1 MLKNIN
7 HTFLLER
14 KIFLNDKAIYYRKLK
29 EPLLLGKEKCISHL
43 SISGYRNWMS
53 DYEES
58 VIKETVNS
66 QNFEILIQRKMTTTT
81 TTTAAPIEK
90 IQISPQIFFLNDFE
104 KSFKILKSKIVE
116 KISLE
121 NLSLYILKDNIFFF
135 KILSNDIS
143 IGFSHTLC
151 DYFGFK
157 RDALYDSQCL
167 VNYFVHHTHFFDEKC
182 NSIGVQANFG
192 FNPGLGKDCV
202 AFLFV
207 KNIPCGSYFQEVLIS
222 CKQNLKIKFD
232 ILEEIEIRFLD
243 LSTNKIFKSLSY
255 QQPDY
260 IQLDIC
266 FT

>member
-1 MLKNIN
+1 MSKNIN
-7 HTFLLER
+7 HSFLLER

-53 DYEES
+53 DYEEA
-58 VIKETVNS
+58 VIKETANA

-81 TTTAAPIEK
+81 AAVSTEK
-90 IQISPQIFFLNDFE
+90 IQISPQIFFFNDFE
-104 KSFKILKSKIVE
+104 KSFKILRSKIIE
-116 KISLE
+116 KIPKES
-121 NLSLYILKDNIFFF
+121 LSLYIVKDNIFFF
-135 KILSNDIS
+135 KILSNEVS
-143 IGFSHTLC
+143 IGFSHSIC

-182 NSIGVQANFG
+182 DSIGVQANFG
-192 FNPGLGKDCV
+192 FNPGLDKDCV

-207 KNIPCGSYFQEVLIS
+207 KNIAHGSYFQEVLIS
-222 CKQNLKIKFD
+222 CKQNLKLKFD

-243 LSTNKIFKSLSY
+243 LSSNKIFKSLSY

-260 IQLDIC
+260 VQLDIC